1 MDFDEFYA
9 ERVVQFDKERRIFRE
24 YSELITP
31 DRNEIHNLEWENTK
45 LNNSATDTQSEVDR
59 YNKESRV
66 LETQLNALEDEV
78 SSLRKG
84 KIARREQ
91 ILRLS
96 KLTNPVQRDVTYI
109 VEERFGKRVN
119 SYDDDYLN
127 QSLKVGNV
135 TKAYKPLKTG
145 EVLKLEQRLSH
156 ETQKATTYLQ
166 ELMLSIREAEEER
179 HRYCRMKAVSNDDAL
194 KNARTLYETV
204 DETEAQCFLAVSE
217 LLRLRVSILTAQ
229 REEVE
234 QLELLQKDK
243 AFFIE
248 KEEKTRQQVRLNTR
262 SVMDCFAAF
271 TSPTSLYSTFSFL
284 LNCFFFVLRGF

>member
-1 MDFDEFYA
+1 M
-9 ERVVQFDKERRIFRE
+9 
-24 YSELITP
+24 
-31 DRNEIHNLEWENTK
+31 
-45 LNNSATDTQSEVDR
+45 
-59 YNKESRV
+59 
-66 LETQLNALEDEV
+66 
-78 SSLRKG
+78 
-84 KIARREQ
+84 
-91 ILRLS
+91 
-96 KLTNPVQRDVTYI
+96 
-109 VEERFGKRVN
+109 
-119 SYDDDYLN
+119 
-127 QSLKVGNV
+127 GNV